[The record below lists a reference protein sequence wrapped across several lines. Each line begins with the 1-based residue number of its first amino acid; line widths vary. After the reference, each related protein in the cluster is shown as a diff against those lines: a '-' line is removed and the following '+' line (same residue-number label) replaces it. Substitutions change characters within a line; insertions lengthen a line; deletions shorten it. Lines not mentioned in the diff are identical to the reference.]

1 LHLGALERERA
12 MGTVKLIIGIFVI
25 VASVVLGAELIPVYY
40 ANYQFEDIVKT
51 EATLQTYTTKPEAEI
66 QENLFKKAQ
75 DLQIPLSKDQIKVS
89 RHGTTGTG
97 SLSIRAPY
105 MVHVDLPGYPLD
117 LHFDPSTENHS
128 PF

>member
-1 LHLGALERERA
+1 
-12 MGTVKLIIGIFVI
+12 MGTVKLILGIFVI
-25 VASVVLGAELIPVYY
+25 VAAVFLGAELVPVYY
-40 ANYQFEDIVKT
+40 ANYQFEDVVKT

-66 QENLFKKAQ
+66 QEGLFKKAQ
-75 DLQIPLSKDQIKVS
+75 DLQIPLSKDQIKVT

-105 MVHVDLPGYPLD
+105 VVHVNLPGYPMD

>member
-1 LHLGALERERA
+1 
-12 MGTVKLIIGIFVI
+12 MGTIKLLVGIFII

-40 ANYQFEDIVKT
+40 ANYQFDDIVKT

-66 QENLFKKAQ
+66 QDNLFKKAQ
-75 DLQIPLSKDQIKVS
+75 DLQIPLSKDQIKVA

-97 SLSIRAPY
+97 SLSIHAAY
-105 MVHVDLPGYPLD
+105 VVHVDLPGYPLD

>member
-1 LHLGALERERA
+1 
-12 MGTVKLIIGIFVI
+12 MGTLKLVLGIFVI
-25 VASVVLGAELIPVYY
+25 AASVFLGAELIPVYY
-40 ANYQFEDIVKT
+40 ANYEFEDIIKT

-66 QENLFKKAQ
+66 QDGLFKKAQ
-75 DLQIPLSKDQIKVS
+75 DLQIPLGKEQIKVS
-89 RHGTTGTG
+89 RHGLTGTG

-105 MVHVDLPGYPLD
+105 VVHVDLPGYPLD

>member
-1 LHLGALERERA
+1 
-12 MGTVKLIIGIFVI
+12 MGTVKLLFGIFVI
-25 VASVVLGAELIPVYY
+25 VASVFLGAELVPVYY
-40 ANYQFEDIVKT
+40 ANYQFKDIIAS

-66 QENLFKKAQ
+66 QDGIFKKAQ
-75 DLQIPLSKDQIKVS
+75 ELQIPLSKDQIKVS

-105 MVHVDLPGYPLD
+105 IVHVDLPGYPLD

>member
-1 LHLGALERERA
+1 
-12 MGTVKLIIGIFVI
+12 MGTLKLLSGIFVI
-25 VASVVLGAELIPVYY
+25 VASVILGAELVPVYY
-40 ANYQFEDIVKT
+40 ANYEFEDIIKT
-51 EATLQTYTTKPEAEI
+51 EATLETYTIKPEAEI
-66 QENLFKKAQ
+66 QDGIFKKAQ

-97 SLSIRAPY
+97 SLSIQAPY
-105 MVHVDLPGYPLD
+105 VVHVNLPGYPLD

>member
-1 LHLGALERERA
+1 
-12 MGTVKLIIGIFVI
+12 MGTLKLLLGIFVI
-25 VASVVLGAELIPVYY
+25 VGSVVLGAELIPVYY

-51 EATLQTYTTKPEAEI
+51 EATLQTYTTKPETEI

-75 DLQIPLSKDQIKVS
+75 ELQIPLSKDQIKVT

-105 MVHVDLPGYPLD
+105 VVHVDLPGYPLD